1 MSDPNKKSIEDLL
14 KMLALGESLTPSQEK
29 QMKDYKFWK
38 TQPVPSL
45 DETITKEGPIDVLKT
60 PEDVPSE
67 PLPLIKEFEWCN
79 IDIQNNEQLDELY
92 KLLYDNYVEDT
103 DATFRFKYS
112 HEFFKW
118 ALMPP
123 NWQQD
128 WHTGVRVKETGKL
141 VAFIAATPVTIKL
154 NKSGTV
160 IDCVEINFLCIHK
173 KLRNKRLAP
182 IMIKEITRRVNK
194 QNIWQAL
201 YTGGSILPTPL
212 ATCRYQ
218 HRPIN
223 WSKLHDVGFS
233 HLPANQTKAGMLAH
247 YALPNKT
254 NIQGLREMEE
264 KDVKDVLKLLTEYQE
279 RFDIVQLFTEEEFKH
294 WLLGNADA
302 NANNAN
308 NAKTKTNSFGD
319 KLNSNVIKTYV
330 VENSE
335 GKITDFFSYYLLPF
349 TVLENTHH
357 DELGIAYLFYYATD
371 AEGDRYKPRL
381 NDLIN
386 DALITSKQ
394 YNVDVFNCLTSQDNT
409 YFLKNCKFGSGDGFL
424 NYYLFNYKT
433 FPMSGGIDKQTKLV
447 IDDETSGVGVV
458 LL

>member
-1 MSDPNKKSIEDLL
+1 MSGNKKSIEDLL
-14 KMLALGESLTPSQEK
+14 KLLAMGEALTPSQEK
-29 QMKDYKFWK
+29 EMKDYKFWK
-38 TQPVPSL
+38 TQPVPAL
-45 DETITKEGPIDVLKT
+45 DEQITQEGPIDVVKT
-60 PEDVPSE
+60 PADVPDE
-67 PLPLIKEFEWCN
+67 PMPLIKDFEWSN
-79 IDIQNNEQLDELY
+79 IDVQNSEQLDELY

-112 HEFFKW
+112 HDFFKW

-123 NWQQD
+123 GWIKD

-141 VAFIAATPVTIKL
+141 VAFIAATPVTLKL
-154 NKSGTV
+154 TKSDKV
-160 IDCVEINFLCIHK
+160 IECVEINFLCIHK

-201 YTGGSILPTPL
+201 YTGGLILPTPL

-233 HLPANQTKAGMLAH
+233 HLPANQTKGAMLAY
-247 YALPNKT
+247 YALPNET
-254 NIQGLREMEE
+254 NIPGLRQMKAE
-264 KDVKDVLKLLTEYQE
+264 DVPQALSLLNKYQQK
-279 RFDIVQLFTEEEFKH
+279 FDIVQIFTEEEFKH
-294 WLLGNADA
+294 WMLGKDGSA
-302 NANNAN
+302 
-308 NAKTKTNSFGD
+308 SE
-319 KLNSNVIKTYV
+319 VIKSYV

-335 GKITDFFSYYLLPF
+335 GKITDYFSYYLLPF
-349 TVLENTHH
+349 TVLDNTHH
-357 DELGIAYLFYYATD
+357 DELGIAYLYYYASDT
-371 AEGDRYKPRL
+371 EGDNYKQRL
-381 NDLIN
+381 NDLMT

-394 YNVDVFNCLTSQDNT
+394 FDVDVFNCLTCQDNT
-409 YFLKNCKFGSGDGFL
+409 FFLKDCKFGSGDGFL

-433 FPMSGGIDKQTKLV
+433 FPMNGGIDKQTKQV
-447 IDDETSGVGVV
+447 IEDKTSGVGVV

>member
-1 MSDPNKKSIEDLL
+1 MSSNTNKRSIEDLL
-14 KMLALGESLTPSQEK
+14 KMLAMGETLTSSQEK
-29 QMKDYKFWK
+29 EMKDYKFWK
-38 TQPVPSL
+38 TQPVPAL
-45 DETITKEGPIDVLKT
+45 DEKITKEGPIDDIKT
-60 PEDVPSE
+60 PADVPDT
-67 PLPLIKEFEWCN
+67 PLPLIKDFEWCT
-79 IDIQNNEQLDELY
+79 IDIEDDKQLDELY

-123 NWQQD
+123 KWVKE

-154 NKSGTV
+154 NKSDTI
-160 IDCVEINFLCIHK
+160 IDSVEINFLCIHK

-182 IMIKEITRRVNK
+182 IMIKEITRKVNK
-194 QNIWQAL
+194 HDIWQAL

-223 WSKLHDVGFS
+223 WSKLHDVEFS
-233 HLPANQTKAGMLAH
+233 HLPANQTKASMLAH
-247 YALPNKT
+247 YALPNATKLP
-254 NIQGLREMEE
+254 GLRRMEE
-264 KDVKDVLKLLTEYQE
+264 KDISQTLSLLNKYQE
-279 RFDIVQLFTEEEFKH
+279 RFDIVEIFNEEEFRH
-294 WLLGNADA
+294 CMLGSN
-302 NANNAN
+302 
-308 NAKTKTNSFGD
+308 TNETST
-319 KLNSNVIKTYV
+319 SNVIKSFV
-330 VENSE
+330 VENAE

-371 AEGDRYKPRL
+371 AKDEKYKPRL
-381 NDLIN
+381 TDLIT

-409 YFLKNCKFGSGDGFL
+409 FFLKNCKFGSGDGFL

-433 FPMSGGIDKQTKLV
+433 FPMNGGIDPQTKQV
-447 IDDETSGVGVV
+447 IEDTTSGVGVV